1 MQKPELDPLDR
12 SIVALL
18 TEDGRLSAT
27 EIAQRLGT
35 ASERTVRNRIAAMLQ
50 SRRIA
55 IAAIPDPTALG
66 DGVKADLMIE
76 VEPGRIDSI
85 AAALGEYDEVGY
97 LASTTGPWN
106 LIASVMVADHPTLFR
121 FCETMVAAL
130 PGVRKVEPRITLK
143 MYKVYGTRTT
153 ALNRVEP

>member
-12 SIVALL
+12 AIVALL
-18 TEDGRLSAT
+18 EKDGRLSAT

-35 ASERTVRNRIAAMLQ
+35 ASERTVRNRISALLQ
-50 SRRIA
+50 TRRIA
-55 IAAIPDPTALG
+55 IAAIPDPTAMG

-76 VEPGRIDSI
+76 VAPGRIEAI
-85 AAALGEYDEVGY
+85 AAALGEHDEVGY

-106 LIASVMVADHPTLFR
+106 LIASVMVADHAALFT
-121 FCETMVAAL
+121 FCETAVAAL

-153 ALNRVEP
+153 ALNRVES

>member
-1 MQKPELDPLDR
+1 MQKTELDPLDR
-12 SIVALL
+12 SIVAFLA
-18 TEDGRLSAT
+18 EDGRLSAT

-35 ASERTVRNRIAAMLQ
+35 ASERTIRNRIAALLQ

-76 VEPGRIDSI
+76 AAPGQIDAI
-85 AAALGEYDEVGY
+85 AAALGEHDEVGY
-97 LASTTGPWN
+97 LATTTGPWN
-106 LIASVMVADHPTLFR
+106 LTAAVMVADHAALLA
-121 FCETMVAAL
+121 FCETVVAVL
-130 PGVRKVEPRITLK
+130 PGVRKVEPWITLR

-153 ALNRVEP
+153 ALGKVAP

>member
-12 SIVALL
+12 SIIALL

-35 ASERTVRNRIAAMLQ
+35 ASERTIRNRIAALLQ

-55 IAAIPDPTALG
+55 IAAIPDPTAMG
-66 DGVKADLMIE
+66 DGVKADLMID
-76 VEPGRIDSI
+76 VEPGRIDAI
-85 AAALGEYDEVGY
+85 AAALGEHDEVGY

-106 LIASVMVADHPTLFR
+106 LIASVMVADHAALFG
-121 FCETMVAAL
+121 FCETVVAAL

-153 ALNRVEP
+153 ALNKVAP

>member
-1 MQKPELDPLDR
+1 
-12 SIVALL
+12 
-18 TEDGRLSAT
+18 
-27 EIAQRLGT
+27 
-35 ASERTVRNRIAAMLQ
+35 MLQ

-55 IAAIPDPTALG
+55 IAVIPDPTAMG

-76 VEPGRIDSI
+76 VAPGQIETI
-85 AAALGEYDEVGY
+85 AAALGEHDEVGY
-97 LASTTGPWN
+97 LASATGPWN
-106 LIASVMVADHPTLFR
+106 LIASVMVADHAALFR